1 MSPEMLKEPSKID
14 IPYQLSILPLR
25 DTVVYPFIIV
35 PLQVSRPKSLRLI
48 DDAMIGDKII
58 GLFAQRDS
66 KTDDPDLKDIYQF
79 GTAARIIKKLKMP
92 DDSIQIFVQG
102 IERIRIK
109 NFLTKDPY
117 FKAEIEE
124 VKYQE
129 ESDIEVLALVKN
141 VTNLFEKLISISP
154 HLPKDLAVLAMN
166 IEEPDK
172 LSDLI
177 AANLGIK
184 LEENQEILETISPK
198 ERLKKLTAI
207 LNREL
212 EILELSSKIQS
223 EVKTDMDKT
232 HKEYFLRQQLKAIQK
247 ELGEED
253 EKTVEINELK
263 AKIKEAK
270 MPKNVEEVATKEVE
284 RLSLMPPSASEYSV
298 ARTYIDW
305 LVNLPWSKSTTDNLD
320 IDQASKILDED
331 HYDLE
336 KVKERILEYLAVHK
350 LKKDMKGPILCFV
363 GPPGVGKT
371 SLGKSIARSIGR
383 KFIRISLGGVRD
395 EAEIRGHRR
404 TYVGALPG
412 RVIQGIKNVGSN
424 NPLFM
429 IDEIDKIGTDFRGDP
444 SSALLEVLD
453 PEQNNS
459 FSDHYLDVPFDLSK
473 VIFIATANILDPIP
487 PALKDRM
494 EVLHL
499 PGYTEEEKIKIA
511 KKYLIPKQIKENGLR
526 KRQITFEDK
535 AISRIITEYTREAG
549 LRNLEREIGSI
560 CRKVAKMVAG
570 GKKKPLKITPMKIPA
585 YLGPVKFFSE
595 VAEMKDDIGTAT
607 GLAWTPS
614 GGEILFIEAT
624 KMKGKKGL
632 VLTGQLGDVMK
643 ESAQAALSYIRS
655 KAKLLKIDEDFF
667 NKYDIHIHIPSGA
680 IPKDG
685 PSAGITMTTALAS
698 LLSERP
704 VKHNIAMTGEITL
717 RGKVLPIGGVKEK
730 VLAAKR
736 AGINQIILP
745 KKNKRDIQEIPKN
758 VLKGLSFRFVDNMDS
773 VLKIALGNERNGES
787 KTKRK

>member
-1 MSPEMLKEPSKID
+1 MSPEIVQEPPKVD
-14 IPYQLSILPLR
+14 IPCQLSILPLR

-35 PLQVSRPKSLRLI
+35 PLQVSRPKSMRLV
-48 DDAMIGDKII
+48 DDAMIGNKII

-66 KTDDPDLKDIYQF
+66 KIDDPDFKDIYKF

-92 DDSIQIFVQG
+92 DDSMQIFVQG

-109 NFLTKDPY
+109 KFLAKDPY

-129 ESDIEVLALVKN
+129 GSDIEVLALVKN
-141 VTNLFEKLISISP
+141 ALNLFEQLIAISP
-154 HLPKDLAVLAMN
+154 HLPKDLTVLAMN

-184 LEENQEILETISPK
+184 LEENQEMLETTSPK

-223 EVKTDMDKT
+223 EVKTDMDKS
-232 HKEYFLRQQLKAIQK
+232 HREYFLRQQLKAIQK

-253 EKTVEINELK
+253 EKTLEITELK

-270 MPKNVEEVATKEVE
+270 MPKNVEEVTTKEVE

-305 LVNLPWSKSTTDNLD
+305 LVNLPWSKSTKDNLD
-320 IDQASKILDED
+320 IDQASKILDKD

-371 SLGKSIARSIGR
+371 SLGKSIARSIER

-412 RVIQGIKNVGSN
+412 RIIQGVKNVGSN

-429 IDEIDKIGTDFRGDP
+429 IDEIDKIGADFRGDP

-473 VIFIATANILDPIP
+473 IIFIATANILDPIP

-511 KKYLIPKQIKENGLR
+511 RKYLIPKQIKENGLR
-526 KRQITFEDK
+526 KSQITFEVK

-549 LRNLEREIGSI
+549 LRNLEREIGSV

-570 GKKKPLKITPMKIPA
+570 GKQKPLKITPNKIPT

-595 VAEMKDDIGTAT
+595 VAEGKDDIGTAT

-624 KMKGKKGL
+624 KMKGSKGL
-632 VLTGQLGDVMK
+632 TLTGQLGDVMK

-655 KAKLLKIDEDFF
+655 KAKSLKIEEDFF

-704 VKHNIAMTGEITL
+704 VKHTIAMTGEITL
-717 RGKVLPIGGVKEK
+717 RGKVLPVGGVKEK

-736 AGINQIILP
+736 AGISQIILP
-745 KKNKRDIQEIPKN
+745 KKNKKDIQEIPKN
-758 VLKGLSFRFVDNMDS
+758 VLKGLNLRFVENIDS
-773 VLKIALGNERNGES
+773 VLKIALGNERNGKS